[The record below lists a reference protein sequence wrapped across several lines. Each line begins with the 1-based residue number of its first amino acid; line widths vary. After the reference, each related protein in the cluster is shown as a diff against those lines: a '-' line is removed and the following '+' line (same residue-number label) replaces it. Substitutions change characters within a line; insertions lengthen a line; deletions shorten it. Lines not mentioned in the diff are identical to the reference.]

1 MSRTKT
7 SGDQGEALAGRYL
20 EARGYALLERQWRC
34 RYGELDLVARSPE
47 GVLCFGEVKR
57 RGPGAIGLPRE
68 FVDGRKRERL
78 RRAAA
83 AYKRGVILSKL
94 ISLSGTK
101 QPRQKKRRAGPPGR
115 RGRPPTA

>member
-47 GVLCFGEVKR
+47 GVLCFVEVKR
-57 RGPGAIGLPRE
+57 RGAGSIGLPRE
-68 FVDGRKRERL
+68 FVDGRKRDRL
-78 RRAAA
+78 RKAAMAYLQETGLDDVRARFDVAEV
-83 AYKRGVILSKL
+83 YVGENG
-94 ISLSGTK
+94 SLRVEYLEDAFT
-101 QPRQKKRRAGPPGR
+101 
-115 RGRPPTA
+115 